1 MRVGRRIRLALK
13 WLQACTSIAA
23 ICGLQLMAV
32 PLIACMQADD
42 DEMNC
47 PAHAQMHASHSGHG
61 GTKRSGARIQCTGPC
76 HSADSL
82 IVLNPAP
89 VPERVSNVLSLG
101 DPILAQVHGNFD
113 PSGVDDPPGVPPPR
127 I

>member
-1 MRVGRRIRLALK
+1 
-13 WLQACTSIAA
+13 
-23 ICGLQLMAV
+23 
-32 PLIACMQADD
+32 MQADD

-76 HSADSL
+76 HSGDSL

-101 DPILAQVHGNFD
+101 DPIPALVHGNFD
-113 PSGVDDPPGVPPPR
+113 PSGVDDPPGVPLHAASAFSVRTASVARCLSSALP
-127 I
+127 